1 MQYNEDLIR
10 WYMNSKVVEDLK
22 AINTVRKCTTPA
34 NFATDFDY
42 AKMEDEY
49 FGLMPACNLTS
60 DTHMITF
67 ENSGTDFIKQIFEQE
82 VDDDTL
88 VVSTKYEHNS
98 VVDELKECKHV
109 LLLDYNNDIL
119 NRGLHFDALI
129 DKMTGYKKVF
139 VYVIGTQIST
149 GQITPQ
155 GFFVDLKEELEKRN
169 IKHKILL
176 DDVHGMFMV
185 PRDYSLFDY
194 VLYTAHAIIPE
205 FNMGM
210 LISKNGE
217 YGYKAYNWGVEYL
230 PKLKKLLANKTELM
244 QFKTIMT
251 EYFYHFLCRPELSL
265 YPHSVNHIFAFRTEN
280 LYFTDAHYEELKE
293 YGITLSEHHT
303 PISFVRIRFQEFL
316 LQDPEKAIEGLNKLN
331 TILTRMI
338 TLAQL
343 KGY

>member
-1 MQYNEDLIR
+1 MQYNENLIKY
-10 WYMNSKVVEDLK
+10 YMNSKIVEDLK
-22 AINTVRKCTTPA
+22 AINTIRKCTTPA
-34 NFATDFDY
+34 NFATNFDY
-42 AKMEDEY
+42 ANMEDEY
-49 FGLMPACNLTS
+49 FCLMPACNLTS
-60 DTHMITF
+60 ETHTITF

-98 VVDELKECKHV
+98 VVDELNKCKHV

-119 NRGLHFDALI
+119 NRGLHLTALI

-169 IKHKILL
+169 IEHKILL

-194 VLYTAHAIIPE
+194 ILYTAHAIIPE
-205 FNMGM
+205 FEMGM
-210 LISKNGE
+210 LISKDGE
-217 YGYKAYNWGVEYL
+217 YGYEAYNWGIEYL
-230 PKLKKLLANKTELM
+230 PKLKKLLENKAELM
-244 QFKTIMT
+244 YFKTIMT

-280 LYFTDAHYEELKE
+280 LYFTDNDYEELKK
-293 YGITLSEHHT
+293 YGIAISEHHT
-303 PISFVRIRFQEFL
+303 PISFIRIRFQEFL
-316 LQDPEKAIEGLNKLN
+316 LQDLETAIIGLQVLAKKLVKAIAVAK
-331 TILTRMI
+331 I
-338 TLAQL
+338 
-343 KGY
+343 KGE